1 MSLID
6 LTLIPKPK
14 DLGGFSVR
22 RILPSAQRQMVG
34 PFIFLDYLGPATFA
48 PGEGIN
54 VRPHPHIGLATV
66 TYLFQGELVHRD
78 SLGSKQVITPGAIN
92 WMTAGRGIVH
102 SERTSPEEKDKLHQ
116 AHGLQSWIALP
127 KEYEEMPPTFH
138 HHPADSLPA
147 WTQAGVTFK
156 LVAGSAYV
164 HESPVTI
171 YSPLFYLEVIMKAGS
186 RLKVPMEYRE
196 RAIYLIDGS
205 LRIGDTR
212 IAPQTMTVFVQGEAI
227 TLEAEAPAH
236 LMLLGGEP
244 LSEPRFIEW
253 NFVSSS
259 PERIAQAK
267 ADWKASLFDKVP
279 GDENEFI
286 PLPE

>member
-6 LTLIPKPK
+6 LTIVPEPK
-14 DLGGFSVR
+14 DLGGFSVH

-34 PFIFLDYLGPATFA
+34 PFIFLDHLGPATFA

-66 TYLFQGELVHRD
+66 TYLFQGEVLHRD
-78 SLGSKQVITPGAIN
+78 SLGTEQVITPGAMN
-92 WMTAGRGIVH
+92 WMTAGRGIAH
-102 SERTSPEEKDKLHQ
+102 SERTRPEEKDKLHY

-127 KEYEEMPPTFH
+127 KAYEKMPPAFH
-138 HHPADSLPA
+138 HHPADSLPE
-147 WTQAGVTFK
+147 WTQADVTLK
-156 LVAGSAYV
+156 LVAGSAYGY
-164 HESPVTI
+164 EAPVTI
-171 YSPLFYLEVIMKAGS
+171 YSPMFYVEVKMQAGA
-186 RLKVPMEYRE
+186 RLKLPVQYRE
-196 RAIYLIDGS
+196 RAIYLIDGA
-205 LRIGDTR
+205 LRIGDTN
-212 IAPQTMTVFVQGEAI
+212 IAPKTMTVFVQGETVI
-227 TLEAEAPAH
+227 LEAEMPTH

-259 PERIAQAK
+259 LERIRQAK
-267 ADWKASLFDKVP
+267 ADWKAGRFDKVA
-279 GDENEFI
+279 GDEIEFI

>member
-1 MSLID
+1 MILNG
-6 LTLIPKPK
+6 LTIVPRPK

-22 RILPSAQRQMVG
+22 RILPSAHRQMVG
-34 PFIFLDYLGPATFA
+34 PFIFLDHLGPATFQ

-66 TYLFQGELVHRD
+66 TYLFQGEVLHRD
-78 SLGSKQVITPGAIN
+78 SIGSEQIITPGAVN

-102 SERTSPEEKDKLHQ
+102 SERTTPEEKGKLHY

-127 KEYEEMPPTFH
+127 KEYEEMPPEFH
-138 HHPADSLPA
+138 HHPADSLPE
-147 WTQAGVTFK
+147 WTQAGVTLK
-156 LVAGSAYV
+156 LVAGSAYGY
-164 HESPVTI
+164 EAPVTI
-171 YSPLFYLEVIMKAGS
+171 YSPMFYVEVKMQTGT
-186 RLKVPMEYRE
+186 RLKLPMEYRE
-196 RAIYLIDGS
+196 QAIYLIDGA
-205 LRIGDTR
+205 LRIGDTN
-212 IAPQTMTVFVQGEAI
+212 IASKTMTVFVQGETI
-227 TLEAEAPAH
+227 ILEAEMPTH

-244 LSEPRFIEW
+244 FSEPRFIEW

-267 ADWKASLFDKVP
+267 ADWKAGRFGKVP

>member
-6 LTLIPKPK
+6 LTIVPKPK

-34 PFIFLDYLGPATFA
+34 PFIFLDHLGPATFA

-54 VRPHPHIGLATV
+54 VRPHPHIGLAAV
-66 TYLFQGELVHRD
+66 TYLFQGEVLHRD
-78 SLGSKQVITPGAIN
+78 SLGTEQVITPGAMN
-92 WMTAGRGIVH
+92 WMTAGRGIAH
-102 SERTSPEEKDKLHQ
+102 SERTRPEEKDKLHD

-127 KEYEEMPPTFH
+127 KSYEEMPPAFH
-138 HHPADSLPA
+138 HHPADSLPE
-147 WTQAGVTFK
+147 WTQAGVTLK
-156 LVAGSAYV
+156 LVAGSAYGY
-164 HESPVTI
+164 EAPVTI
-171 YSPLFYLEVIMKAGS
+171 YSPMFYVEVKMQAGT
-186 RLKVPMEYRE
+186 RLKLPVEYRE
-196 RAIYLIDGS
+196 RAIYLIDGT
-205 LRIGDTR
+205 LRIGDTN
-212 IAPQTMTVFVQGEAI
+212 ITPKTMTVFVQGETVI
-227 TLEAEAPAH
+227 LEAEMPTH

-259 PERIAQAK
+259 LERIAQAK
-267 ADWKASLFDKVP
+267 ADWKAGLFGKVA
-279 GDENEFI
+279 GDEIEFI